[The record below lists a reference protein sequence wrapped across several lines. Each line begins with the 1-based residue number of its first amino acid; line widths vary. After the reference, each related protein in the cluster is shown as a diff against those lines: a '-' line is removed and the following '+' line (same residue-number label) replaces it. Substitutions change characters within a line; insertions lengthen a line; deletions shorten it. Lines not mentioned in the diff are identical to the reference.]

1 MSKDVPMASHLLS
14 SKVFGVSARKLAESL
29 GPPLIVPIILYAIGL
44 PLLVTAP
51 FVILGGI
58 AGIIIYTRT
67 PEGQRPIRFAAAMA
81 RHFRGR
87 TEYLWKPPEAGDH
100 DIASREPFEG
110 WITERPDPAASES
123 ESVSENEGGNES
135 YRSDTV
141 DRELTVNTDS
151 DADAGPASE
160 WPAATTTLGETYND

>member
-51 FVILGGI
+51 FVILGAI
-58 AGIIIYTRT
+58 AGLVIYTRT
-67 PEGQRPIRFAAAMA
+67 PEGQRPIRYAAAMA

-110 WITERPDPAASES
+110 WITGRPDPAGSGSE
-123 ESVSENEGGNES
+123 SENEGGNES
-135 YRSDTV
+135 DRSDTV
-141 DRELTVNTDS
+141 DRESTVNTDS
-151 DADAGPASE
+151 GPASE